1 MNYKKHKNNVNE
13 FPKHSIRLSMFSDNL
28 LEMAEGRAGPRAGP
42 GRAEILEK
50 LGGPGRAG
58 PQFRKNI

>member
-1 MNYKKHKNNVNE
+1 MLIIFK
-13 FPKHSIRLSMFSDNL
+13 

-50 LGGPGRAG
+50 LGGPGRAAIS
-58 PQFRKNI
+58 KNI

>member
-1 MNYKKHKNNVNE
+1 
-13 FPKHSIRLSMFSDNL
+13 
-28 LEMAEGRAGPRAGP
+28 MAEGRAGPRAGPGRAGPGRAGP

-58 PQFRKNI
+58 PQFWNKINFEFYIKIFKWKLE